1 MQHEYERRSDS
12 RGPRGYG
19 GSVGGGSRGGQ
30 GGYGQ
35 SRPGGGG
42 ERRGLPLSELDP
54 ALTAISHRV
63 IGCARDVHMA
73 LGPGYERDVYFNAL
87 AEELRANSIDFKP
100 DHPLPVRHR
109 EREVGQ
115 ARADLFIADRFIV
128 RVLSQ
133 PAEVAPYQRT
143 QLRAQLRAA
152 DVELGLII
160 NFAGR
165 LLKDGLVRV
174 LNPDKLQLHR
184 DEAHEG
190 HEHGAHEH
198 GGHPHEGHEHGGHPH
213 GDEDSGVYDPDA
225 SR

>member
-1 MQHEYERRSDS
+1 
-12 RGPRGYG
+12 
-19 GSVGGGSRGGQ
+19 
-30 GGYGQ
+30 
-35 SRPGGGG
+35 
-42 ERRGLPLSELDP
+42 
-54 ALTAISHRV
+54 
-63 IGCARDVHMA
+63 MA

-87 AEELRANSIDFKP
+87 AEELRANSIEFKP

-109 EREVGQ
+109 DKDVGH

-133 PAEVAPYQRT
+133 PAEVAPFQRT

-184 DEAHEG
+184 DEGHDAHDAHDAQAHQGHEG
-190 HEHGAHEH
+190 QAHT
-198 GGHPHEGHEHGGHPH
+198 
-213 GDEDSGVYDPDA
+213 DEDSGVYDPDA
-225 SR
+225 NR